1 MKKTQQILMT
11 VFAGLLAL
19 TLIVVVLYETDILSA
34 GRNTLDKNA
43 ELLRRDIN
51 TKDNPAYDAYRRG
64 KVSSKILLRKQEMQ
78 LAKVGSPLALD
89 NVRKAL
95 MDMEDDE

>member
-1 MKKTQQILMT
+1 MTYSDSELKQIEQLASLYLPISDIAT
-11 VFAGLLAL
+11 VLG
-19 TLIVVVLYETDILSA
+19 
-34 GRNTLDKNA
+34 KNA
-43 ELLRRDIN
+43 EVLRRDIK
-51 TKDNPAYDAYRRG
+51 TKDSPAEKAYTKG
-64 KVSSKILLRKQEMQ
+64 KVSSKIQLRKQEML

>member
-1 MKKTQQILMT
+1 MSYSEEELKQIEQLASIYMT
-11 VFAGLLAL
+11 
-19 TLIVVVLYETDILSA
+19 ISDIA
-34 GRNTLDKNA
+34 VILDKNE
-43 ELLRRDIN
+43 ELLRADIKRKN
-51 TKDNPAYDAYRRG
+51 DPANIAYNRG
-64 KVSSKILLRKQEMQ
+64 KISSKIMLRKQEMQ